1 MEEASPT
8 RAERWRHRL
17 RRIRSLIRSA
27 LPFASGVLAALVAL
41 LLYNALTPQPHL
53 ITQREVNDT
62 ISQAMASA
70 TPRPPFSSLVYSSIL
85 PSLVSIEMK
94 APGSNSNV
102 MNDLSD
108 EFAYEDDGSLHFLQ
122 DQGVGSGVIIDDSG
136 DILTSLHIVSG
147 EGTIEVTFADGTKS
161 NAVITAT
168 QAEND
173 IAVLQA
179 VKPPIFYFPAT
190 LGNPNALRVGDEA
203 YVVGNPFS
211 LSNSLSSGVISGLD
225 RTYKVNDELTLEHLI
240 QFDAAVNAG
249 NSGGP
254 LINRDGQVV
263 GIVAVLLNPTGQN
276 VFIGVGFAVTITA
289 AGGAAGLPPD

>member
-1 MEEASPT
+1 MM
-8 RAERWRHRL
+8 RKV
-17 RRIRSLIRSA
+17 

-41 LLYNALTPQPHL
+41 LVYNAVTPQPHQ

-70 TPRPPFSSLVYSSIL
+70 TPRPAFSSVAFAAIQ
-85 PSLVSIEMK
+85 PSLVTV
-94 APGSNSNV
+94 ALLPVGANTNT
-102 MNDLSD
+102 
-108 EFAYEDDGSLHFLQ
+108 FYDDGEDFALSNGELHLLQ
-122 DQGVGSGVIIDDSG
+122 DNGVGSGVIINTDG
-136 DILTSLHIVSG
+136 DILTSLHIVAG
-147 EGTIEVTFADGTKS
+147 EGSIEVTFADGTKS
-161 NAVITAT
+161 SASISAA

-173 IAVLQA
+173 IAVLHPDKLPS
-179 VKPPIFYFPAT
+179 VFIPAT
-190 LGNPNALRVGDEA
+190 LGNPGALRVGDEA

-211 LSNSLSSGVISGLD
+211 LTDSMSAGVVSGLD
-225 RTYKVNDELTLEHLI
+225 RTYKVNGDLTLQHLI

-254 LINRDGQVV
+254 LINRAGQVV

>member
-1 MEEASPT
+1 
-8 RAERWRHRL
+8 L
-17 RRIRSLIRSA
+17 RRARKLVRSA

-41 LLYNALTPQPHL
+41 LLYNALTPQPHQ

-62 ISQAMASA
+62 ISQAIASA
-70 TPRPPFSSLVYSSIL
+70 TPRPPFSSLAYNAVL
-85 PSLVSIEMK
+85 PSIVLVELKPSS
-94 APGSNSNV
+94 ANSNAFY
-102 MNDLSD
+102 DGD
-108 EFAYEDDGSLHFLQ
+108 DFASALAFEADDDGSLHFLQ
-122 DQGVGSGVIIDDSG
+122 STAGGSGVIINTNC
-136 DILTSLHIVSG
+136 DILTALHLVSG
-147 EGTIEVTFADGTKS
+147 DGIIEVTFADGTKS
-161 NAVITAT
+161 TASISAT

-173 IAVLQA
+173 IAVLHPD
-179 VKPPIFYFPAT
+179 KLPPVFIPAT

-203 YVVGNPFS
+203 YVVGNPFGLNDS
-211 LSNSLSSGVISGLD
+211 MSAGVISGLD
-225 RTYKVNDELTLEHLI
+225 RTYEVNGDLTLQHLI

-254 LINRDGQVV
+254 LINREGQVV